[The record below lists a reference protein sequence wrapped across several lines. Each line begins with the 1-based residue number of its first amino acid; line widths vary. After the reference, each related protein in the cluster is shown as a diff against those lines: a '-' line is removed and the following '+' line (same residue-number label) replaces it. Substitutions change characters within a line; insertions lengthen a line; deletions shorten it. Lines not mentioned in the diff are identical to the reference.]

1 MEFGLTFYLVAALI
15 VFLTGISKAGFGA
28 GVEMMA
34 VPVMALF
41 ISPVAAA
48 GIMLPILLSIDAANL
63 WRYRADW
70 QRSMVF
76 VLLPAAVVG
85 ITIGTLTFQFLSQDW
100 IRFGLGVLT
109 LSFVAHRL
117 LLPSGDAGS
126 RFSRPFTVALAW
138 FPFLRIVKAGDIPSL
153 FGDLRDAVYSVFQVF
168 PELIHYASFSVINIV

>member
-1 MEFGLTFYLVAALI
+1 MEFGLSFYLIAALI

-41 ISPVAAA
+41 ISPVIAA

-70 QRSMVF
+70 QRPMVF

-85 ITIGTLTFQFLSQDW
+85 IAIGTMTFQFLSQDW

-109 LSFVAHRL
+109 LSFVVHRL
-117 LLPSGDAGS
+117 LLPSGSAGS
-126 RFSRPFTVALAW
+126 RFSRGW
-138 FPFLRIVKAGDIPSL
+138 R
-153 FGDLRDAVYSVFQVF
+153 SVEMDHHRCQSGAHHQRRPPAAQFKPYRLQD
-168 PELIHYASFSVINIV
+168 PASR